1 MKLNRNQLKYFAI
14 ICMTLDHVAWLF
26 VDGVSPTIGGIM
38 HLFGRLTA
46 PIMAFF
52 LVEGYEHT
60 RDVNKYTARLA
71 IFAVISWIPYVL
83 MQHGTLPIWFSDGEL
98 IFHPE
103 QSMIYTLFLALIAL
117 RVYDGEP
124 KKWAKVLIITALCVI
139 SCIGDWLVFPIGA
152 CLLLH
157 AFKDNKKKRF
167 IAFEIWCCLVALSS
181 VFMQWFQ
188 IGVVFAPIIIYFLYN
203 GESGSKKPFHKW
215 FFYIYYPA
223 HLLILGIIKIL
234 VMKG

>member
-1 MKLNRNQLKYFAI
+1 MKLNRNHLKYLAI

-26 VDGVSPTIGGIM
+26 VDEVSPIIGGIM

-52 LVEGYEHT
+52 VAEGYEHT
-60 RDVNKYTARLA
+60 RDVSKYTVRLA
-71 IFAVISWIPYVL
+71 IFALISWPAYSL
-83 MQHGTLPIWFSDGEL
+83 AQYGTLPIWFSGGEL

-103 QSMIYTLFLALIAL
+103 QSMIFTLLMALIAL
-117 RVYDGEP
+117 RVYDSGL
-124 KKWAKVLIITALCVI
+124 KKWLKVLIIALLCVI
-139 SCIGDWLVFPIGA
+139 SCIGDWLVLPIGA

-157 AFKDNKKKRF
+157 ASKDNRKKRF

-188 IGVVFAPIIIYFLYN
+188 IGVVFAPIIIYFLYS

-223 HLLILGIIKIL
+223 HLLILGIINLI
-234 VMKG
+234 V

>member
-1 MKLNRNQLKYFAI
+1 MNRNQLKYFAI
-14 ICMTLDHVAWLF
+14 VCMTLDHIAWLF
-26 VDGVSPTIGGIM
+26 VDGLNPLIGGIM

-52 LVEGYEHT
+52 VAEGYEHT
-60 RDVNKYTARLA
+60 RDVKKYTRRLAAFALISWPAYTLARL
-71 IFAVISWIPYVL
+71 
-83 MQHGTLPIWFSDGEL
+83 GTLPIWFSDGGI

-103 QSMIYTLFLALIAL
+103 QSMIFTLLVALIAL
-117 RVYDGEP
+117 RVYDSGL
-124 KKWAKVLIITALCVI
+124 KKWQKIVIIVGLSLISL
-139 SCIGDWLVFPIGA
+139 IGDWHIFPIGA

-157 AFKDNKKKRF
+157 AFKDDKKKRF
-167 IAFEIWCCLVALSS
+167 IAFEIWSFLVALSS

-203 GESGSKKPFHKW
+203 GEPGSKKPFHKW

-223 HLLILGIIKIL
+223 HLLVLGIIKLIVL
-234 VMKG
+234 KG